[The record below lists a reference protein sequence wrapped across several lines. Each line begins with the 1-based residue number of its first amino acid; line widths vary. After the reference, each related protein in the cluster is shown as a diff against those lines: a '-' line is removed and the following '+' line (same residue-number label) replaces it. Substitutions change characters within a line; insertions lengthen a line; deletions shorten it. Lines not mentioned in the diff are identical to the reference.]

1 MDKEHDYEVI
11 VIDETITAE
20 KTAKKQKR
28 DEWIKIALIIVV
40 VTVFIGGF
48 FAIIL
53 WGGKLL
59 IDEARNLMS
68 HNAIIDDVSAG
79 TVSDKEIVNGHKTG
93 GGGVIYS
100 NGQLGYY
107 YGGDKDYVPT
117 RYRLHITFEYEYE
130 GETYQGTKYYDVSEE
145 VYLAYEIGDYFDS
158 HDFNRIEITTSVSP

>member
-1 MDKEHDYEVI
+1 MNNDYEI
-11 VIDETITAE
+11 IDEKNTEE
-20 KTAKKQKR
+20 KADKKHKR
-28 DEWIKIALIIVV
+28 EEWIAIALIIVV

-53 WGGKLL
+53 WGGKSL
-59 IDEARNLMS
+59 IDEAGNLMS

-79 TVSDKEIVNGHKTG
+79 TVSDKEIVNGHTTG

-100 NGQLGYY
+100 NGQPGYY
-107 YGGDKDYVPT
+107 YGGDKEYVPT

-130 GETYQGTKYYDVSEE
+130 GEMYQGTKYYDVSEE

-158 HDFNRIEITTSVSP
+158 HDFERIEITTSVSP